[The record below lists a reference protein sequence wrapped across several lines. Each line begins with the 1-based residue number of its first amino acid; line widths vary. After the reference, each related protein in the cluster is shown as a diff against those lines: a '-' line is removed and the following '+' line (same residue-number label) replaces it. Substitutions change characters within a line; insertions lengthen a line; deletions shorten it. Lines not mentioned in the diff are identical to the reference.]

1 MRRMIEPRR
10 KVSARYG
17 IVAVALMCGL
27 LGLVFSTVVVEAR
40 QRGRILRQQQRPKDL
55 APNEKAQPN
64 QPRGNRLEAG
74 EPINEQERRLI
85 PPGVA
90 QPRILIRVFRQ
101 LDLTNEQRGRLEALS
116 IRAGNQIPALNRLR
130 RAQSELL
137 DEALY
142 GANFDAQKVDQRASE
157 LAATQAEII
166 KLQARL
172 MSQIRQIL
180 TPEQSAKFRSLL
192 LQEQQQQMPQN

>member
-1 MRRMIEPRR
+1 
-10 KVSARYG
+10 
-17 IVAVALMCGL
+17 MCGL
-27 LGLVFSTVVVEAR
+27 LGLVFSTVGVEAR
-40 QRGRILRQQQRPKDL
+40 QRGRLLRQQRPKDL
-55 APNEKAQPN
+55 APNEKAQPEKVQPN
-64 QPRGNRLEAG
+64 QPRGNRVEAG

-116 IRAGNQIPALNRLR
+116 MRAGNQIPALNRLR

-142 GANFDAQKVDQRASE
+142 GENFDAQKVDQRASE

-192 LQEQQQQMPQN
+192 LQEQQQQLLPQN